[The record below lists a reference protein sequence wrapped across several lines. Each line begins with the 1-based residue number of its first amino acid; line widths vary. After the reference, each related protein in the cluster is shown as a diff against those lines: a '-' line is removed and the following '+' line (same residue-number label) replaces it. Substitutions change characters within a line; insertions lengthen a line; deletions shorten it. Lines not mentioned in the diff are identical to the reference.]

1 MATTVVNIRGRH
13 RENGGQ
19 CPPGVVYIG
28 PKVNTGGWRLPASP
42 WACLWLPYLDGTRE
56 EVFAGYRRYVLAT
69 PHLAAALPD
78 LRGKTLGCWC
88 TPLACHGD
96 VLAELADAT

>member
-88 TPLACHGD
+88 KPLACHGD

>member
-42 WACLWLPYLDGTRE
+42 WACLWLPYLDGSHGHAH
-56 EVFAGYRRYVLAT
+56 VDAGSRQPPVVT
-69 PHLAAALPD
+69 WGPM
-78 LRGKTLGCWC
+78 
-88 TPLACHGD
+88 
-96 VLAELADAT
+96 